1 MKAEIDGREV
11 KQLEL
16 DLRGAPARVK
26 RNVDEALRT
35 KVGPLLAR
43 EMRQDAR
50 GHKGNWFG
58 RPGTSFD
65 THLERHVSH
74 EMVTSDTVEAGIEAK
89 GSGRL
94 GHIIA
99 YGSVKN
105 PGGAYDPMAGPRRAL
120 PRIGRMFETVVEDSV
135 LGDEER

>member
-1 MKAEIDGREV
+1 MKAEIDGHEV

-26 RNVDEALRT
+26 RHVDETLRF

-58 RPGTSFD
+58 KPGTSFD
-65 THLERHVSH
+65 THLDRHVSS
-74 EMVTSDTVEAGIEAK
+74 EMVTRDTVEAGIEAK

-99 YGSVKN
+99 YGSVHN
-105 PGGAYDPMAGPRRAL
+105 DAAYDPMAGPRRAL
-120 PRIGRMFETVVEDSV
+120 PRIGRMFEQVIEDSV
-135 LGDEER
+135 LGDDS

>member
-1 MKAEIDGREV
+1 MKAEIDGHEV
-11 KQLEL
+11 TELML
-16 DLRGAPARVK
+16 DLEDAPARVR
-26 RNVDEALRT
+26 RNSTEVLKT

-58 RPGTSFD
+58 KPGTSFQ
-65 THLERHVSH
+65 TGLERHVSH
-74 EMVTSDTVEAGIEAK
+74 EMVNADTVEAGIEGK

-99 YGSVKN
+99 YGSVN
-105 PGGAYDPMAGPRRAL
+105 NDAAYDPMAGPRRAM
-120 PRIGRMFETVVEDSV
+120 PRIGRMFETVVEESV
-135 LGDEER
+135 LEDERR